1 MIGTNRIEILI
12 EHKEKLYEKS
22 LAFAKFDSPD
32 FIIMKE
38 AMLGFNK
45 MIRYQVGKAK
55 DITTSLT
62 EDDKKYMFAM
72 VSVVGK
78 NFGTNDLEWFCATET
93 VLNTLFDTKSRN
105 AHEYAKLFIDQ
116 ILRKMFR
123 TRAVEEVNELR

>member
-93 VLNTLFDTKSRN
+93 VLNTLFDTKR
-105 AHEYAKLFIDQ
+105 FIQHSGHRGQTVGRATGVGDNFM
-116 ILRKMFR
+116 LRQ
-123 TRAVEEVNELR
+123 